1 MPNSPPNLKV
11 QLSAYRMTA
20 WWHCSQKRA
29 KCEPNR
35 EACLSCKES
44 LAFCSHCHCSPSPQV
59 KGTDAQAVRA
69 VQVHEHCSS
78 LNSADC
84 FVLQRPGAI
93 IVWKGSKSSPVM

>member
-1 MPNSPPNLKV
+1 MKL
-11 QLSAYRMTA
+11 A
-20 WWHCSQKRA
+20 
-29 KCEPNR
+29 
-35 EACLSCKES
+35 S
-44 LAFCSHCHCSPSPQV
+44 LAKGPLHSALTATASRPPQV